1 MTQLAFVY
9 SQDAADAE
17 AYWRTRDFKVF
28 AVDVVAGKDRQPS
41 FGRTFYARSR
51 TADGAIR
58 AVKRDAFELPRQ
70 ARFRAR
76 LAGPRELGC
85 VST

>member
-9 SQDAADAE
+9 SQDAADADV
-17 AYWRTRDFKVF
+17 YWRTREFKVF
-28 AVDVVAGKDRQPS
+28 AVDVVAGKDRRPS
-41 FGRTFYARSR
+41 FGGTFYARAR
-51 TADGAIR
+51 TAEGAIST
-58 AVKRDAFELPRQ
+58 VKRQAAELPRQ

-85 VST
+85 VPT